1 MGPLNDYSISNKN
14 IRPTDSVRLNRS
26 RNPLFVSV
34 SIAEVEGAWL
44 LISEDAR
51 TAGSSS
57 I

>member
-1 MGPLNDYSISNKN
+1 MGPLNDYSMINMN

>member
-1 MGPLNDYSISNKN
+1 MGPLNDYTISNMN